1 MSTID
6 IYVPRD
12 SSALSLGAEQVAV
25 AIRAEAKKRQLD
37 VRVIRNGSRGMFW
50 LEPFVE
56 VVTPGGRVGYGP
68 VTVKDVPGL
77 FDAGFLT
84 GAQHALGHGIADEM
98 PFLSTLR

>member
-6 IYVPRD
+6 LYVPRD
-12 SSALSLGAEQVAV
+12 SGALSLGAEEVAH
-25 AIRAEAKKRQLD
+25 AIGLEAKKRNID
-37 VRVIRNGSRGMFW
+37 VRLIRNGSRGMYW

-77 FDAGFLT
+77 FDAGFHT
-84 GAQHALGHGIADEM
+84 GGKHARH
-98 PFLSTLR
+98 R